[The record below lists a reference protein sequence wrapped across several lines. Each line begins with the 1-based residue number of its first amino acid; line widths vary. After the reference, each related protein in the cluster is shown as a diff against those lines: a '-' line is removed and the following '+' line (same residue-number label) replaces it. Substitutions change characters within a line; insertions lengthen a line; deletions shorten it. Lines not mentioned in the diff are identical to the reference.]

1 MSSRSRSVPPVSPG
15 PEVIELWATLPPA
28 PEKWWAKGFQ
38 LRWFDDSKL
47 PKNVLIRYEVPE
59 DAGYTI
65 PPHPNRTRMVLRW
78 EHDSNLDRRNM
89 FVSTSVEYGSQEWHD
104 AVDTATKSGTRP
116 LVDPVSA
123 LEEMMEYKARVG
135 RLNPKEAVPAD
146 GMTWSEILRVDQS
159 KRVDLFTNLDTAT
172 TPLFRQPGSA
182 HADALERSTWR
193 FRYEEVARPA
203 VSSAYN
209 LSDLPELPIRPNPGA
224 LAKAIARG
232 YVDADERPVLVVVNK
247 KATTVARER
256 ALQEANDYL
265 EKVRSLNLKEAV
277 PADGMTWS
285 EITQFS
291 GDERTR
297 LFTNHPDYRNA
308 LADAREL
315 KLERVHYDVF
325 CRRDVSAPSDL
336 PTIPNPEAREKAVKR
351 GVLPSAGQAE
361 GQAHD
366 NSSSSSKDDSSSS
379 SSNRVDPALALE
391 EMMEYKARV
400 GRLNPKEAVPADG
413 MTWSEILRV
422 DQSKRVDLF
431 TNLDTA
437 TTPLFRQ
444 PGSAHADALERS
456 TWRFR
461 YEEVA
466 RPAVSSAYN
475 LSDLP
480 ELPIRPNPG
489 ALAKAIARGY
499 VDADEQAHNNNN
511 NNENNNVATY
521 RHATKDANTPDGTH
535 I

>member
-1 MSSRSRSVPPVSPG
+1 MIQPVVQANHFFGSADVGPCAPRGVLAATPRQNAWRLVCPSGAAETPPTPSTSTTSSVDGQRAQGSIRGNIMSSRSRSVPPVSPG

-28 PEKWWAKGFQ
+28 PEKWWAKGFK

-116 LVDPVSA
+116 RVDPVSA

-159 KRVDLFTNLDTAT
+159 R
-172 TPLFRQPGSA
+172 
-182 HADALERSTWR
+182 
-193 FRYEEVARPA
+193 
-203 VSSAYN
+203 
-209 LSDLPELPIRPNPGA
+209 
-224 LAKAIARG
+224 
-232 YVDADERPVLVVVNK
+232 
-247 KATTVARER
+247 
-256 ALQEANDYL
+256 
-265 EKVRSLNLKEAV
+265 
-277 PADGMTWS
+277 
-285 EITQFS
+285 
-291 GDERTR
+291 
-297 LFTNHPDYRNA
+297 
-308 LADAREL
+308 
-315 KLERVHYDVF
+315 
-325 CRRDVSAPSDL
+325 
-336 PTIPNPEAREKAVKR
+336 
-351 GVLPSAGQAE
+351 
-361 GQAHD
+361 
-366 NSSSSSKDDSSSS
+366 
-379 SSNRVDPALALE
+379 
-391 EMMEYKARV
+391 
-400 GRLNPKEAVPADG
+400 
-413 MTWSEILRV
+413 
-422 DQSKRVDLF
+422 RVDLF

-499 VDADEQAHNNNN
+499 VDADEQAHNNNK
-511 NNENNNVATY
+511 NNENNNVATF

>member
-116 LVDPVSA
+116 RVDPVSA

-159 KRVDLFTNLDTAT
+159 RRVDLFTNLDTAT

-232 YVDADERPVLVVVNK
+232 YVEP
-247 KATTVARER
+247 
-256 ALQEANDYL
+256 
-265 EKVRSLNLKEAV
+265 
-277 PADGMTWS
+277 
-285 EITQFS
+285 
-291 GDERTR
+291 
-297 LFTNHPDYRNA
+297 
-308 LADAREL
+308 
-315 KLERVHYDVF
+315 
-325 CRRDVSAPSDL
+325 
-336 PTIPNPEAREKAVKR
+336 
-351 GVLPSAGQAE
+351 AE

-422 DQSKRVDLF
+422 DQSRRVDLF